1 MLTAKIGKVSKVLIC
16 GAKGVGKTTLLE
28 QLIYGN
34 ITLDSEIHP
43 TIEDIYVASV
53 DTGRGGPRETLR
65 IYDTAGLYQ
74 GSKEPLPRH
83 YLYFPD
89 GFVLVYDPT
98 DPQSLDM
105 LADIKAD
112 IDKNKEKKEVPI
124 IVLANM
130 RSKRK
135 DTPPSPTQQAQAQNK
150 QSSAADPVEL
160 ILNRANAWCSH
171 ERIKHYTVN
180 AMERPSLYEPFIN
193 LCARL
198 HPPQTK
204 STFPQLRQVMQK
216 TQKADA

>member
-1 MLTAKIGKVSKVLIC
+1 M
-16 GAKGVGKTTLLE
+16 
-28 QLIYGN
+28 
-34 ITLDSEIHP
+34 
-43 TIEDIYVASV
+43 ASV
-53 DTGRGGPRETLR
+53 DTGRGCRETLR
-65 IYDTAGLYQ
+65 IYDSAGLNLDRND
-74 GSKEPLPRH
+74 ELPRH

-89 GFVLVYDPT
+89 GYVLVYDPT
-98 DPQSLDM
+98 DPKSLDM
-105 LADIKAD
+105 LAGIKHD

-135 DTPPSPTQQAQAQNK
+135 DNHPPSSPTQQQAHMNQ
-150 QSSAADPVEL
+150 ADPVQL
-160 ILNRANAWCSH
+160 ILNRANVWCSDK
-171 ERIKHYTVN
+171 RLQHYTVN

-216 TQKADA
+216 TQKMEG

>member
-1 MLTAKIGKVSKVLIC
+1 MLTAKIGKVGKVLIC
-16 GAKGVGKTTLLE
+16 GAKGVGKTALLE

-34 ITLDSEIHP
+34 ITLETEIHP

-53 DTGRGGPRETLR
+53 DTGRGNRETLR
-65 IYDTAGLYQ
+65 IYDSAGLFQ
-74 GSKEPLPRH
+74 GSKAQLPRH
-83 YLYFPD
+83 YFYFPD
-89 GFVLVYDPT
+89 GYVLVYDPT

-105 LADIKAD
+105 LADIKMD

-135 DTPPSPTQQAQAQNK
+135 DSPPSPTQQPP
-150 QSSAADPVEL
+150 QSNNQADPVEL
-160 ILNRANAWCSH
+160 ILNRANAWCS
-171 ERIKHYTVN
+171 RCNIKHYTVN
-180 AMERPSLYEPFIN
+180 AMERPSLYDPFIN

-216 TQKADA
+216 TQKMEG